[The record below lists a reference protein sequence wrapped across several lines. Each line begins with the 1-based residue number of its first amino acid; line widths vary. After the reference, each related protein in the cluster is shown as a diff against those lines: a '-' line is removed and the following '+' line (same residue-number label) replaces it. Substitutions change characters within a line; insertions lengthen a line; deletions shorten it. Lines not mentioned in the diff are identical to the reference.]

1 MYIGN
6 CKNVKLSYT
15 KFGGKVPLE
24 PEITEDG
31 AILFGWRRI
40 CNTGFEIQVEL
51 DKEYYV
57 GSVTLPLC
65 EGSKVMAVKLISK
78 GKTVGIFSAG
88 NGNVKSGKITVN
100 AGVFTDKLTVRIESG
115 IFDVCFDTPEVS
127 VFENDTPI
135 IWPMP
140 KKASIEDE
148 TVRISGITGEGS
160 DALFAAGFLDELLS
174 ERFGD
179 VKSDNGVPV
188 TIVTDETYEG
198 ERYTISVT
206 KDGITLTA
214 SKRISLLYAVYTLIS
229 LGNNGEF
236 QIAEIDNYPSLEF
249 RGFHMGLPKVA
260 NIGFTK
266 RLFRDMLLP
275 LGYNTLFVQIFGSM
289 EYERHPEITEA
300 WRKQLQID
308 PNFPHHDLGCEG
320 ETISKKEVS
329 DLLDY
334 ARELGFEIIP
344 EVQSLGHVQWL
355 TLPHPEIAE
364 AVKHNVTVE
373 DTRNEDHRPSEEYFH
388 CYCPSNEDSYKL
400 LFDVMDEII
409 EVAKPQRYVHIGH
422 DEVYNI
428 GLCDKCKDTPQHI
441 LFARDVQRIYD
452 HLKEL
457 GYGTMMWSDMLQSC
471 TEYKTPPAIKLLPRD
486 IIMLDFI
493 WYFNFAEDIED
504 NLYEEGY
511 KVIAG
516 NLYSSHYPRYNKRAN
531 REDFLGGEV
540 STWRAI
546 NEETLGTCG
555 KLWDLIYTSE
565 MLWNP
570 ENYDDSHRKAF
581 SYVIS
586 KYIQSEKRDLLRGKY
601 CKNGYKETTFELP
614 SGSDEGIPCSLLSSC
629 PSAIIADGVTVKVD
643 GRYERFAFE
652 HIALEKEMRLLRGDP
667 ILSGEY
673 TVNYSD
679 GSEWKI
685 KVEYAKNVMKYDTA
699 YGQPYPEA
707 LYRHFGYVGT
717 WHCDPI
723 FKGKTDDGAD
733 ILVMSYIA
741 ENPHPEKTVES
752 ISYKAAEDDVTS
764 VVLCGIKG
772 MNKNNLKN
780 RFR

>member
-15 KFGGKVPLE
+15 KFGGKIPLE
-24 PEITEDG
+24 PEITREG
-31 AILFGWRRI
+31 AILFRWQGI
-40 CNTGFEIQVEL
+40 CKTGFEIQIVL

-57 GSVTLPLC
+57 GSVTVPFH
-65 EGSKVMAVKLISK
+65 EESKVCSVKLISN
-78 GKTVGIFSAG
+78 GKTVGAFNAG
-88 NGNVKSGKITVN
+88 DGNMKGGTITVN
-100 AGVFTDKLTVRIESG
+100 AGVITDKLTVRIESG
-115 IFDVCFDTPEVS
+115 IYDVWFNKPEVS
-127 VFENDTPI
+127 VFDNDTPI
-135 IWPMP
+135 LWPMP
-140 KKASIEDE
+140 KKASFENGS
-148 TVRISGITGEGS
+148 VRISRISGEGS
-160 DALFAAGFLDELLS
+160 DALFAASFLDELIS

-179 VKSDNGVPV
+179 VKSDNGVHV
-188 TIVTDETYEG
+188 TVVTDESYEG
-198 ERYTISVT
+198 ERYTVSVT
-206 KDGITLTA
+206 NDGITLTA

-229 LGNNGEF
+229 LGYNGEF
-236 QIAEIDNYPSLEF
+236 RLCQIDNHPSLEF
-249 RGFHMGLPKVA
+249 RGFHMGLPKVS

-308 PNFPHHDLGCEG
+308 PNFPHHELGSEG
-320 ETISKKEVS
+320 ETISKKDVS
-329 DLLDY
+329 DLMDY

-355 TLPHPEIAE
+355 TFPHPEIAE

-373 DTRNEDHRPSEEYFH
+373 DTRNEDNRPSEEYFH

-428 GLCDKCKDTPQHI
+428 GLCDKCKNTSHDI

-452 HLKEL
+452 HLKKL
-457 GYGTMMWSDMLQSC
+457 GYGTMMWSDMLQPC
-471 TEYKTPPAIKLLPRD
+471 TDYQTPPARRLLPRD

-493 WYFNFAEDIED
+493 WYFNLDEDIEE

-511 KVIAG
+511 KVMAG
-516 NLYSSHYPRYNKRAN
+516 NLYSSHYPRYNKRARAVN
-531 REDFLGGEV
+531 FLGGEV

-546 NEETLGTCG
+546 NEDMLGTCG
-555 KLWDLIYTSE
+555 KLWDLMYTAQ

-586 KYIQSEKRDLLRGKY
+586 KYIQPRERDLLRGKY
-601 CKNGYKETTFELP
+601 SAAGYKETAFELP
-614 SGSDEGIPCSLLSSC
+614 EGSTVDGIPIQLLCAC
-629 PSAIIADGVTVKVD
+629 PFAKIADGMCVTIGGK
-643 GRYERFAFE
+643 YERFAIE
-652 HIALEKEMRLLRGDP
+652 HIALEKEMRVLKGDAV
-667 ILSGEY
+667 LAGEY
-673 TVNYSD
+673 TLSYSD
-679 GSEWKI
+679 GSEWRT
-685 KVEYAKNVMKYDTA
+685 KVEYAKNVMKYDTSYA
-699 YGQPYPEA
+699 QPYPEA
-707 LYRHFGYVGT
+707 YYRHFGYVGT
-717 WHCDPI
+717 WYCDPV
-723 FKGKTDDGAD
+723 FKGKTDDGSD
-733 ILVMSYIA
+733 LLTMSYIV
-741 ENPHPEKTVES
+741 ENPYPEKTVES
-752 ISYKAAEDDVTS
+752 ISYKAAENDVTS

-772 MNKNNLKN
+772 MNKNN
-780 RFR
+780 